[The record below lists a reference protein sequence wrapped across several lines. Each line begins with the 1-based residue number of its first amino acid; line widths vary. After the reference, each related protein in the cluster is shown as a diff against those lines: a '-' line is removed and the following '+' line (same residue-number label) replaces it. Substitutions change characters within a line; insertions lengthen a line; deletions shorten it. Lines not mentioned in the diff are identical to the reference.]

1 MGDTNELW
9 GTFAVDDHLR
19 KRAFVA
25 EIVLFDRLVIPVP
38 PEDNDAQFQDW
49 KRQGWRPK
57 QLSDIVKRLEDLVV
71 PLPWSEQLR
80 AEWQGSYDEQFPHR
94 RTERRFRLAR
104 QVGFDFEQIR
114 RARADSPSRHLTRA
128 VLRNALN
135 QKSDELLY
143 QHMRRLNLDP
153 AAEVEVVLG
162 YGSYPDFQRDLP
174 LKFGRSRSN
183 QKLDSNLLVRWNF
196 LVPND
201 SGLPDAKLLS
211 KAIKLSRKS
220 EFRES
225 RREFHSWRRKLL
237 KKGVSVE
244 KATTEMEY
252 CLKVYTDIM
261 RKRKGRNAVR
271 TALQFMAV
279 TVPLAD
285 FVVDHLGS
293 VSAVAFG
300 IGSILADKWLPE
312 PAVGTREKFTALV
325 YDSRKAFGWKD
336 R

>member
-1 MGDTNELW
+1 M
-9 GTFAVDDHLR
+9 
-19 KRAFVA
+19 
-25 EIVLFDRLVIPVP
+25 LFDRLVIPVP
-38 PEDNDAQFQDW
+38 PENNEAQLRDW
-49 KRQGWRPK
+49 KKQGWNPK
-57 QLSDIVKRLEDLVV
+57 QLSEIVKRLEDLAV
-71 PLPWSEQLR
+71 PLPWDEQLR
-80 AEWQGSYDEQFPHR
+80 AEWKGSYDQQFPHR
-94 RTERRFRLAR
+94 KTERRFRLAT

-114 RARADSPSRHLTRA
+114 RARADSPSRNVTRA

-135 QKSDELLY
+135 QNSDKLLY
-143 QHMRRLNLDP
+143 QQMRRLDLDP
-153 AAEVEVVLG
+153 AAEVEVVVG
-162 YGSYPDFQRDLP
+162 YGSYSDFQRELP
-174 LKFGRSRSN
+174 LEFGRPRSN
-183 QKLDSNLLVRWNF
+183 QKIDSNLLVRWNF

-201 SGLPDAKLLS
+201 SDLSDAKLLS
-211 KAIKLSRKS
+211 KAVELSRKS

-237 KKGVSVE
+237 RKRASVE
-244 KATTEMEY
+244 EATVEMEK
-252 CLKVYTDIM
+252 CLKVYRGIM

-271 TALQFMAV
+271 TALQLMAV

-312 PAVGTREKFTALV
+312 PMAGTREKCAALV